1 MYYKNLYGKLAYGNL
16 KDSFI
21 KINNLKNTVSSNFYR
36 KKYILKNINI
46 RNKKLLDFG
55 SGMGIFPYSVKK
67 ICKCYFYDK
76 NKLSIDFCKKYLKLN
91 YFNFNS
97 NKKNLFDFITCNK
110 VLEHMN
116 LSDIIKTL
124 KKFKKLLKKNG
135 KIYIEVPSYLA
146 KNEGYKRQE
155 FFSEH
160 INVFSKNSAKK
171 LFEQIDMKIV
181 KSNYIKE
188 INNKYTLRIILQNEK
203 KN

>member
-1 MYYKNLYGKLAYGNL
+1 
-16 KDSFI
+16 
-21 KINNLKNTVSSNFYR
+21 
-36 KKYILKNINI
+36 
-46 RNKKLLDFG
+46 
-55 SGMGIFPYSVKK
+55 
-67 ICKCYFYDK
+67 
-76 NKLSIDFCKKYLKLN
+76 
-91 YFNFNS
+91 
-97 NKKNLFDFITCNK
+97 
-110 VLEHMN
+110 MN

-160 INVFSKNSAKK
+160 INVFSKTQQKK
-171 LFEQIDMKIV
+171 LFEQIDIEKIV

-203 KN
+203 KKLKNILIDCLN